1 MNLCKRQCYLGAV
14 MKKTKHGQYRV
25 RERGYSDERI
35 DEIMRSPSYKY
46 YQSDGA
52 EVFVKKTG
60 RGKGYD
66 IVIKGTGGVVTII
79 HANTRRDL
87 SNLARNYNWQTVK
100 LNNLGVE

>member
-1 MNLCKRQCYLGAV
+1 MDLFEGEKV
-14 MKKTKHGQYRV
+14 VKKTKHGQYRAQA
-25 RERGYSDERI
+25 REYSNERI
-35 DEIMRSPSYKY
+35 DEIMWNPSHKY
-46 YQSDGA
+46 YQPDGA

-66 IVIKGTGGVVTII
+66 IVIKGAGGVVTAI
-79 HANTRRDL
+79 HADTRRDL

>member
-1 MNLCKRQCYLGAV
+1 MNLFEGENV
-14 MKKTKHGQYRV
+14 VKKTKHGQYRAQ
-25 RERGYSDERI
+25 EKEYSDERI
-35 DEIMRSPSYKY
+35 DEIMRNPSYKY
-46 YQSDGA
+46 YQPDGA

-66 IVIKGTGGVVTII
+66 IVITGVGEIVTAI
-79 HANTRRDL
+79 HADTRSAL